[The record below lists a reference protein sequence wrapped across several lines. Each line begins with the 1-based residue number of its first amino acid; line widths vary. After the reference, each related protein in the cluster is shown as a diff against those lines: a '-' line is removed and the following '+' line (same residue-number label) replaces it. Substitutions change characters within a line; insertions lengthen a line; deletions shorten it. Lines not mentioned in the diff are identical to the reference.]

1 MKIYLGADHA
11 GFGLKE
17 VLKQDLSA
25 GGHEVTDCGAAEYN
39 EADDYPD
46 FVAPVARAVSAD
58 PAHTLGIVIGGT
70 GQGEAIC
77 ANKFRDVRAVVWYG
91 YGRQLASDTERIIE
105 LSREHNDANVLA
117 IGARFVTEEETLDAV
132 HRWLE
137 TSFSGEERHKRR
149 IDKIHR
155 LETHNG

>member
-17 VLKQDLSA
+17 VIKQDLQAA
-25 GGHEVTDCGAAEYN
+25 GHDVTDCGAAEYN
-39 EADDYPD
+39 EGDDYPD
-46 FVAPVARAVSAD
+46 FVAPVAREISTRPNDAK
-58 PAHTLGIVIGGT
+58 GIVIGGT

-77 ANKFRDVRAVVWYG
+77 ANKFRDVRAAVWYG
-91 YGRQLASDTERIIE
+91 SGKQLASDTEKVIE
-105 LSREHNDANVLA
+105 LSREHNDANILS
-117 IGARFVTEEETLDAV
+117 IGARFVTEEEAIDAV
-132 HRWLE
+132 RRWLE
-137 TSFSGEERHKRR
+137 TPFSGDERHKRR